1 MEVVSVK
8 NVTKIFGVEQNKVVA
23 VDNANFSIENKEF
36 VTIVGESGSGKSTLL
51 HMIGGLDAP
60 THGEIVI
67 NGINIYKLGDKE
79 RTLFRRRNIGFV
91 FQDFNLISELSAEE
105 NVVFPILLEHKK
117 VDIKFLNQLLC
128 ILRIE
133 EKRKFLP
140 SQLSGGERQRIA
152 IARSLIKKPSIV
164 LADEPTGNLD
174 SRNSKEV
181 IELLQDLSDR
191 FEQTIMLITHNENIA
206 KVGSRRIMVVD
217 GKVEKLDDKSLF
229 TTC

>member
-152 IARSLIKKPSIV
+152 IARALITKPSIV

>member
-67 NGINIYKLGDKE
+67 NGINIHKLGDKE

-152 IARSLIKKPSIV
+152 IARALITKPSIV

>member
-79 RTLFRRRNIGFV
+79 RTLDRK
-91 FQDFNLISELSAEE
+91 S
-105 NVVFPILLEHKK
+105 VV
-117 VDIKFLNQLLC
+117 
-128 ILRIE
+128 
-133 EKRKFLP
+133 
-140 SQLSGGERQRIA
+140 
-152 IARSLIKKPSIV
+152 
-164 LADEPTGNLD
+164 
-174 SRNSKEV
+174 
-181 IELLQDLSDR
+181 
-191 FEQTIMLITHNENIA
+191 
-206 KVGSRRIMVVD
+206 
-217 GKVEKLDDKSLF
+217 
-229 TTC
+229 